1 MSREKRRME
10 RKTILN
16 PICRLSEFVCGRI
29 RPVRAFFSGALECV
43 DNKARLAFR
52 RA

>member
-1 MSREKRRME
+1 ME

-16 PICRLSEFVCGRI
+16 PICQLPEFVCGRI

-43 DNKARLAFR
+43 DIKLGLAIR